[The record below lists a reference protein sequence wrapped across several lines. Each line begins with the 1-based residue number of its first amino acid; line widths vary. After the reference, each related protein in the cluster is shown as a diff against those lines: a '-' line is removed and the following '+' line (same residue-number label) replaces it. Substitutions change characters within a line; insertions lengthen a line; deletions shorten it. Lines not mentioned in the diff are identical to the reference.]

1 MPYPKEDLFNF
12 QRVCTKVVQPS
23 GAKWGK
29 TGKTAVL
36 PGFCKM
42 ERAVIWVLSGLGAR
56 ATQVAPVGR

>member
-36 PGFCKM
+36 PGFCKK
-42 ERAVIWVLSGLGAR
+42 ERDTTESLFSYLSIWDFRNL
-56 ATQVAPVGR
+56 